1 MTLELR
7 LRDGDR
13 RRFPVEAGR
22 RLIIG
27 RSADCDVTLADQS
40 VSRRHCAV
48 EAAGGALAVTDLG
61 SVNGTFVNGRAVG
74 ASRLAQ
80 GDLLRVGS
88 VELECHGEGGGF
100 GRHRTAEIGGDAST
114 IDTVVS
120 RRIEPSRVDWLEV
133 AAGGD
138 ERALL
143 DRAQRHLTTLHAVA
157 EMLSRAH
164 DVTALSDAIVEAV
177 LEVTGADRAA
187 LLVAG
192 PDGTGAEPVAALGG
206 GDAPLTVS
214 RTIVAEVIGQG
225 VSVFAHD
232 ATADPRFEA
241 GASVVQQQVRS
252 VMCVPLRTADAI
264 LGALY
269 VDSLSG
275 AGRFSDA
282 DLELLAAVGNQAGIA
297 LHRVRL
303 MGDLERLFLD
313 TVKAI
318 AATVDAKDGYT
329 HRHSERVAAFAGHIG
344 AALGLSANDCTRPSS
359 RRCSTT
365 SGRSPCPTRSSTRP
379 AGSAPRSSRPS
390 SSIPRSARASWGT
403 SRARPRRRS
412 SPACGSTTRSGT
424 DGVSRRPGGGGH
436 PARRPPARRGRLPR
450 RPDLGARLPRG
461 PADGRGRPPAARG
474 RRHALRPPHR
484 RGGGGAAGARGAG
497 GPGGVGDPGS
507 TGLRPVHTAR
517 SPSPVS
523 ATRWRPLCR

>member
-13 RRFPVEAGR
+13 RRIPVEAGR

-48 EAAGGALAVTDLG
+48 EAAGAGLAVTDLG
-61 SVNGTFVNGRAVG
+61 SVNGTFVNGRAV
-74 ASRLAQ
+74 ATARLAP
-80 GDLLRVGS
+80 GDVLRAGA
-88 VELECHGEGGGF
+88 VELECRGEGGGL
-100 GRHRTAEIGGDAST
+100 GRPRTAEVGGDAST
-114 IDTVVS
+114 IETVVS
-120 RRIEPSRVDWLEV
+120 RQIVPSRVDWLG
-133 AAGGD
+133 ASSGGD
-138 ERALL
+138 QGVLL

-192 PDGTGAEPVAALGG
+192 PDGAGAEPVAARG
-206 GDAPLTVS
+206 GDDAPFTVS

-225 VSVFAHD
+225 VSVFARD

-241 GASVVQQQVRS
+241 GASVVRQQVRS

-269 VDSLSG
+269 VDSLRG

-282 DLELLAAVGNQAGIA
+282 DLELLAAVGNQAGVA

-329 HRHSERVAAFAGHIG
+329 HRHSERVAAFAGRIG
-344 AALGLSANDCTRPSS
+344 AALGLSADELHTAELAALLHDVGKIAVPDSILNKA
-359 RRCSTT
+359 
-365 SGRSPCPTRSSTRP
+365 GRLSPEEFEAIKQHP
-379 AGSAPRSSRPS
+379 ALGARILGNIQGPAAAAI
-390 SSIPRSARASWGT
+390 IPGVRYHHEKWDGTGYPEGLQGEAIPVVGRLIGAADFLDALTSARAYRAGMPMEEAVRSMREGAGT
-403 SRARPRRRS
+403 HFDPRIVEVVE
-412 SPACGSTTRSGT
+412 A
-424 DGVSRRPGGGGH
+424 
-436 PARRPPARRGRLPR
+436 LQ
-450 RPDLGARLPRG
+450 
-461 PADGRGRPPAARG
+461 GRGLLADLAE
-474 RRHALRPPHR
+474 
-484 RGGGGAAGARGAG
+484 
-497 GPGGVGDPGS
+497 
-507 TGLRPVHTAR
+507 
-517 SPSPVS
+517 
-523 ATRWRPLCR
+523 